1 MFSQARIFYPLLFK
15 SFTASQRIVSA
26 LYYDSSIMRWGHSR
40 VSKMLM
46 DICLYMSASIVS
58 NLRRFG
64 HKQVD
69 LKYVQQFVSTD
80 MINFK

>member
-1 MFSQARIFYPLLFK
+1 
-15 SFTASQRIVSA
+15 
-26 LYYDSSIMRWGHSR
+26 MRWGHSR

-46 DICLYMSASIVS
+46 DICLYMSASIFS